1 MISLLKNRTS
11 IRQYTDEN
19 VTDELLSELLEA
31 SFRSSN
37 TGNMQLYSVVVTR
50 NEDIKKE
57 LAPCHFNQ
65 AMIVQAPIVLTFCAD
80 FNRFTKWCEYNKAIP
95 GYDNFLSF
103 ITATIDATIVAQ
115 TFAIAAESKGLGIC
129 YLGTTNYFAEKI
141 STILQLPRFVVP
153 ITTITVGY
161 PVSTPKQT
169 DRLPISSL
177 VHYEQYTDYTEDTI
191 RKIYAEKENLPE
203 MKQFVLDN
211 KKETLAQVFTDV
223 RYTKKNNETF
233 SAMLLSFI
241 QKQGFSL

>member
-1 MISLLKNRTS
+1 MISLLNKRTS
-11 IRQYTDEN
+11 IRQYTEED

-50 NEDIKKE
+50 NEETKKE

-65 AMIVQAPIVLTFCAD
+65 SMIVQAPIVLTFCAD

-169 DRLPISSL
+169 DRLPINSL
-177 VHYEQYTDYTEDTI
+177 VHYEKYTDYTEDTI
-191 RKIYAEKENLPE
+191 RQIYAAKENLPE

>member
-1 MISLLKNRTS
+1 MISLLKNRATV
-11 IRQYTDEN
+11 RQYSDKNISE
-19 VTDELLSELLEA
+19 ELLIDLLEA

-37 TGNMQLYSVVVTR
+37 TGNMQVYSVVVTR
-50 NEDIKKE
+50 DEEMKKQ

-65 AMIVQAPIVLTFCAD
+65 PMIVQAPIVLTFCAD

-141 STILQLPRFVVP
+141 SSILHLPRFVVP

-161 PVSTPKQT
+161 PASIPNQT
-169 DRLPISSL
+169 DRLPTRSL
-177 VHYEQYTDYTEDTI
+177 VHYEQYTDYTEDAI
-191 RKIYAEKENLPE
+191 RNMYAEKENLPE

-211 KKETLAQVFTDV
+211 KKQTLAQVFTDV
-223 RYTKKNNETF
+223 RYTKSNNETF
-233 SAMLLSFI
+233 SAMLLSFL
-241 QKQGFSL
+241 QKQGFRV

>member
-141 STILQLPRFVVP
+141 STLLQLPRFVVP

>member
-1 MISLLKNRTS
+1 MINLLKNRTS

-141 STILQLPRFVVP
+141 STLLQLPRFVVP

-223 RYTKKNNETF
+223 RYPKKNNETF
-233 SAMLLSFI
+233 SAVLLSFI

>member
-141 STILQLPRFVVP
+141 STLLQLPRFVVP

-223 RYTKKNNETF
+223 RYPKKNNETF